1 MKKLLIAAAAALAA
15 VSSPLRAEIVEVPF
29 TGLNSFQLPV
39 QPLTLDHVYI
49 RFEGTATLGSY
60 EEFFDMPGFENDYWA
75 PMVWGYHV
83 EIWLDSP
90 VYSSPQLNTVWG
102 IYENGAFSVTREL
115 SPLASAMELFTE
127 YDVLAIYRL
136 YLPSWLGDNPTRNRV
151 PPVVVFTGETLVLD
165 GTFTT
170 AAESATWGGIKSLFR

>member
-29 TGLNSFQLPV
+29 IGLNSFQLPV
-39 QPLTLDHVYI
+39 RPLALDHAYI
-49 RFEGTATLGSY
+49 RFEGNATLGSY
-60 EEFFDMPGFENDYWA
+60 EEFFDMPGSENDYWA

-83 EIWLDSP
+83 EIWLDALGTHSP
-90 VYSSPQLNTVWG
+90 MLSTVWG
-102 IYENGAFSVTREL
+102 IFENGAFSVTQEL
-115 SPLASAMELFTE
+115 APLASAMKLFAE
-127 YDVLAIYRL
+127 YDVLAFSRM
-136 YLPSWLGDNPTRNRV
+136 YLPCWPGDNPTRNMV
-151 PPVVVFTGETLVLD
+151 PPVVVFTEETLVLD